1 MWTRWT
7 VGEYEWKA
15 PNCRRG
21 EDPLRARF
29 PRVAESTSRMMDGM
43 EFEDVQ
49 RSANELRVDDAG
61 GGLRN
66 LGSRPRASDEE
77 IERVGRTSANPIL
90 SPRLPPIRL
99 KTSPLPRLQA
109 AGTRHVPVPAGRA
122 DVPRAEEV
130 FAAFHD
136 AGIDGDQSLA
146 DDVQVAFQLYV
157 LDGIGSPHA
166 VVAAACRRAER

>member
-7 VGEYEWKA
+7 VDEHERKA

-29 PRVAESTSRMMDGM
+29 PRVAESTIRMMDGM

-77 IERVGRTSANPIL
+77 IERAPEKVRRPNPP
-90 SPRLPPIRL
+90 SRVP
-99 KTSPLPRLQA
+99 T
-109 AGTRHVPVPAGRA
+109 GTRTGVDRPARTT
-122 DVPRAEEV
+122 
-130 FAAFHD
+130 
-136 AGIDGDQSLA
+136 
-146 DDVQVAFQLYV
+146 
-157 LDGIGSPHA
+157 
-166 VVAAACRRAER
+166 